1 MHYLALVGGGLVAI
15 GCFLP
20 WIQLGTLFIQ
30 RGIDNPDG
38 SIALVVACLT
48 MGVALFNIA
57 KKRNEYKFVYPL
69 AGVVCLGIGIFDL
82 MEIKKRINQM
92 GEFFQL
98 VQGFLGLQGDTEV
111 LFNIM
116 GMGVWIVGIGGVLL
130 IVASFLKSSHEVGVK
145 TPVPNGMVAEGIST
159 GSNSTRKEAP
169 FDKNALLFGMTG
181 PYAGQQIPV
190 PAEGLVMGRDPS
202 SCSLV
207 IQSQTVSRT
216 HARLSPGPAPDSWIL
231 EDLNST
237 NGTFVMDKASWVKVS
252 APVTLTIFK
261 RFRLGDG
268 GNEFEIR

>member
-1 MHYLALVGGGLVAI
+1 MHYLALVGGGLAAI

-38 SIALVVACLT
+38 SIALVVAVLAI
-48 MGVALFNIA
+48 GVAVFNIA
-57 KKRNEYKFVYPL
+57 KGRNAYRFVYPL
-69 AGVVCLGIGIFDL
+69 AGVVCLGVGVFDL
-82 MEIKKRINQM
+82 MEINRRINEM

-98 VQGFLGLQGDTEV
+98 VQGFFGLKSSTDV
-111 LFNIM
+111 LLNIM

-130 IVASFLKSSHEVGVK
+130 IVASFLKSPQGSSVK
-145 TPVPNGMVAEGIST
+145 APAPNGRVAEEIPIG
-159 GSNSTRKEAP
+159 GSFTRVEAP
-169 FDKNALLFGMTG
+169 VDRNALLVGMTG
-181 PYAGQQIPV
+181 PYTGQQIPV
-190 PAEGLVMGRDPS
+190 PAEGLVLGRDPS

-207 IQSQTVSRT
+207 IQSPSVSRT
-216 HARLSPGPAPDSWIL
+216 HARLSSGPSPDSWIL

-237 NGTFVMDKASWVKVS
+237 NGTFVMDKSSWVKVS